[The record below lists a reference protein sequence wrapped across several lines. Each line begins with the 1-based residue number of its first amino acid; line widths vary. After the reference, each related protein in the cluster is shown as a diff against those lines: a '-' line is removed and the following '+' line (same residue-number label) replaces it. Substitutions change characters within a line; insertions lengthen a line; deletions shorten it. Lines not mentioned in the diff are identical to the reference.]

1 MINFRFHIIS
11 LTAVFL
17 SFAVG
22 LVLGTN
28 FLADASKNYLQD
40 RIDHFAD
47 LLSDEQATNDEL
59 TAQVNSLESEGE
71 QLDEQVGER
80 LFTGQLTSDPVLVMA
95 PRGLQGDPGP
105 VSRVLEALGQA
116 DADVAGV
123 WWFTDRL
130 VLDDDDEV
138 TELGT
143 ILGVTDTDP
152 AALRAALATRLAEV
166 LGAATDAGGD
176 TPGPGL
182 AAAQAEPDLL
192 AQLRDAGF
200 VEYETPDDSENGDI
214 VVLPSNGLRVVAVTG
229 QGAVLTGDQLLLPVV
244 AGMAAEAPVPVVVA
258 ETPITPDDSQSPDD
272 TVEPLVGQIR
282 ADGDLS
288 ERISTVD
295 DLDRVSGRVATVL
308 ALDDANP
315 SAPIVGHYGLRP
327 DADRLLPAPPE

>member
-17 SFAVG
+17 AFAVG

-59 TAQVNSLESEGE
+59 TAQLDGLETEAE

-105 VSRVLEALGQA
+105 VDRVLEALGQA
-116 DADVAGV
+116 DADTAGV

-138 TELGT
+138 TELAT
-143 ILGVTDTDP
+143 ILGVTDSAP
-152 AALRAALATRLAEV
+152 VALRTTLGTRLAEI
-166 LGAATDAGGD
+166 LDASTDAGGD

-182 AAAQAEPDLL
+182 TAAQTEPDLL
-192 AQLRDAGF
+192 ARLREAGF
-200 VEYETPDDSENGDI
+200 VDYEVPEDNDGDV
-214 VVLPSNGLRVVAVTG
+214 VVLPSSGLRVVAVTG
-229 QGAVLTGDQLLLPVV
+229 QGAVLTGDQLLLPTV
-244 AGMAAEAPVPVVVA
+244 AGMAADGPVPVVVA
-258 ETPITPDDSQSPDD
+258 ETPITPDDDQPEDD

-308 ALDDANP
+308 ALDDVNP
-315 SAPIVGHYGLRP
+315 SAPLVGHYGIRP

>member
-1 MINFRFHIIS
+1 MINFRFHLIS

-17 SFAVG
+17 AFAIG

-28 FLADASKNYLQD
+28 FLADASENYLERQLD
-40 RIDHFAD
+40 NLEHR
-47 LLSDEQATNDEL
+47 LNDERATIDDL
-59 TAQVNSLESEGE
+59 TAQLNSLESEDE
-71 QLDEQVGER
+71 QLDEQLGER

-105 VSRVLEALGQA
+105 VDRVLESLGQA

-138 TELGT
+138 AELGT

-152 AALRAALATRLAEV
+152 VALRAALATRLAEV
-166 LGAATDAGGD
+166 LSAATDAGGD

-182 AAAQAEPDLL
+182 AAAQSEPDLL
-192 AQLRDAGF
+192 IQLREAGF
-200 VEYETPDDSENGDI
+200 VEYEKPDDEEGDV
-214 VVLPSNGLRVVAVTG
+214 VVLPSSGLRVVAVTG
-229 QGAVLTGDQLLLPVV
+229 QGAVLTGDQLLLPIV

-258 ETPITPDDSQSPDD
+258 ETPILADDQSGED
-272 TVEPLVGQIR
+272 TVDPLVGQIR
-282 ADGDLS
+282 ADGDLR

-295 DLDRVSGRVATVL
+295 DLDGVSGRVATVL